1 MNVPNVIDEPD
12 ERVDKMTGESYNNT
26 SENAQDLSDRELK
39 RQMFKLGGAAIRD
52 RLGAILYPAYKRGA
66 ERLGYTNEMQ
76 TKLFLILLIIYKNM
90 IKKVS

>member
-26 SENAQDLSDRELK
+26 SENAQDLADRELK

-52 RLGAILYPAYKRGA
+52 RLGALLYPAYK
-66 ERLGYTNEMQ
+66 
-76 TKLFLILLIIYKNM
+76 
-90 IKKVS
+90 KVQIC